1 MSENEP
7 ALAGNKLRATQPP
20 KFNDKNALLEQR
32 KHGSKIFPIDCHH
45 WDSANGASYN
55 VWHWHPETEIVHAIE
70 GKNLEVYF
78 ADRVYTFNAPAII
91 LIPGGVMHRNN
102 FLGQGKVNHTL
113 FDPSILELS
122 RYDMAQSNTLNALA
136 DGSIALIEPIL
147 RGDPG
152 FEQMDILLNFLDR
165 FAKYKEAGM
174 RLQLKGALIQI
185 IGVLYQ
191 YGYLNKKPIRRSK
204 RGTSREERIK
214 DLFNYIS
221 ANYNHPLSIVDVSAR
236 LNISKQYFCRFF
248 KNLTGMSFV
257 NYLNVIRLNHAAQE
271 ILLTTDPI
279 NDIAERNGF
288 DSISYFFKLFKQ
300 NFHCTPNIFRQK
312 KGTQNFE
319 PVDLTILDL
328 HQRVTAAHPELR
340 DIPASAAHGSLRAQA
355 QDVDP
360 VDLAD
365 TTDLAAIEVATEAD

>member
-7 ALAGNKLRATQPP
+7 SLAGDKLRAANPP
-20 KFNDKNALLEQR
+20 KFQDKNALLEQR

-78 ADRVYTFNAPAII
+78 ADRVYTFTAPAIV

-102 FLGQGKVNHTL
+102 FLG
-113 FDPSILELS
+113 
-122 RYDMAQSNTLNALA
+122 QSNTLNALA

-152 FEQMDILLNFLDR
+152 FEQMNMLLNFLDR

-191 YGYLNKKPIRRSK
+191 YGYLNKKPIRRAK

-257 NYLNVIRLNHAAQE
+257 NYLNVIRLNHAVQE

-328 HQRVTAAHPELR
+328 HQRVTAAHPELL
-340 DIPASAAHGSLRAQA
+340 DIPATTAHGNPRAQA